1 MSGGLITTG
10 SFAKALWPGVNAWYG
25 MEYNDYTPVY
35 DKIFTVKRSR
45 KAFEEVIGS
54 TGFGLAVAKPE
65 GDSIIYDAAR
75 QGFITRFQHVVY
87 ALGFIITR
95 EMMDDDQYDTVGKM
109 RAQNLARSMRQTRE
123 IVAANILNRA
133 FSSSFPYSNAGYQLI
148 GTAQPN
154 YAGGTFSN
162 TLATPS
168 DLSEAALEQA
178 VIDISYFTDDRGLR
192 IGVKPGKLVIPNTL
206 QFEANRILK
215 SQGRVGTD
223 NNDINAL
230 RQMGMFTDIVASPY
244 LTDLDAWFII
254 TDVENGLTLFE
265 RDPDSFEMDND
276 FDTENA
282 KFKARSRFS
291 VGVADPRSIYGS
303 AGA

>member
-10 SFAKALWPGVNAWYG
+10 SFSKALWPGVNAWYG
-25 MEYNDYTPVY
+25 MAYNDTPTAY
-35 DKIFTVKRSR
+35 DKIFTVKKSR
-45 KAFEEVIGS
+45 QAFEEVVGS

-65 GDSIIYDAAR
+65 GDSIIFDAAR
-75 QGFITRFQHVVY
+75 QGFITRFQHITY

-95 EMMDDDQYDTVGKM
+95 EMMEDGLYDTVGQM
-109 RAQNLARSMRQTRE
+109 RAKSLARSIRQTKE
-123 IVAANILNRA
+123 VVAANVLNRA
-133 FSSSFPYSNAGYQLI
+133 FTNAYPYSNAGYQLI
-148 GTAQPN
+148 GAAQPN
-154 YAGGTFSN
+154 FAGGTFSN
-162 TLATPS
+162 TLATAS

-192 IGVKPGKLVIPNTL
+192 IGVKPRKLVIPNTL
-206 QFEANRILK
+206 MFEANRILK

-230 RQMGMFTDIVASPY
+230 RNMGMFSDVVSSPW

-254 TDVENGLTLFE
+254 TDVDNGLTLME
-265 RDPDSFEMDND
+265 RRGDEFTMDND

-282 KFKARSRFS
+282 KFKATSRFS
-291 VGVADPRSIYGS
+291 VGISDPRAIYGS
-303 AGA
+303 PGA